1 MHKHSS
7 GSQSDIILS
16 KCHLVNSELHQ
27 EGKTFLVKRTSSCSC
42 NFFFHVIV
50 AVVAVTSL
58 ENNLSSYYKPSRNT
72 HHNTAPPD
80 DPVNS
85 RINVVALTPDNIF
98 VTPN

>member
-1 MHKHSS
+1 MPS
-7 GSQSDIILS
+7 GEFRAPLERKNIPCEEDKFMQL
-16 KCHLVNSELHQ
+16 KFV
-27 EGKTFLVKRTSSCSC
+27 
-42 NFFFHVIV
+42 FHVIV

-85 RINVVALTPDNIF
+85 RINVVALTPDYIF